1 MSLLLIPLVGTVLV
15 ASAFSLAQLVI
26 GRIILGFGVGFATQA
41 TPLFLSEMAPYNL
54 RGALNILFQLAV
66 TIGIFVAQ
74 LINYGTQNLQ
84 PWGWRLSLALAGIP
98 GLLLFVGALCLP
110 DTPNSLIERGKL
122 ERGEKVLQRIRGTD
136 DVKIELD
143 DIVYAVNVSR
153 TVVNPWAT
161 IFRRRYWP
169 QLIISILIPTFQ
181 QWVGN
186 ETIILYAPQLFQTTG
201 AGADAALLNTL
212 TIGAVNVASTVV
224 AILVVDRFGRKF
236 LLIEGGI
243 QLVIFEF
250 IVGALI
256 ASSLGSSGSGYTS
269 PSVAQAIIVCVCI
282 YIAGFAWSWGPL
294 GWLVPSEIQPLETRA
309 SGTAIN
315 TFVNHLMTFAV
326 GQTFLTML
334 CTMKFGVFFFFGG
347 IGIMATLFAIFFIPD
362 TKNVPIEEIEETVIH
377 KHWFWSKVVRGGGGP
392 GQRGWLGG
400 DRDLQ
405 PLQQ

>member
-1 MSLLLIPLVGTVLV
+1 
-15 ASAFSLAQLVI
+15 
-26 GRIILGFGVGFATQA
+26 
-41 TPLFLSEMAPYNL
+41 MAPYNL

-362 TKNVPIEEIEETVIH
+362 TK
-377 KHWFWSKVVRGGGGP
+377 
-392 GQRGWLGG
+392 
-400 DRDLQ
+400 
-405 PLQQ
+405 